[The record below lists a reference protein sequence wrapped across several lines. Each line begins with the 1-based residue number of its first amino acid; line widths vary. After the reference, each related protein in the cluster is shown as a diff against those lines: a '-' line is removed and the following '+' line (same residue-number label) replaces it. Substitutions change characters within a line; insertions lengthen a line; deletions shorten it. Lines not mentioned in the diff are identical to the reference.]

1 MKVWDSMFKRPDV
14 FQNLLKAQTKKT
26 VEGVNVL
33 NEFMGIGEDAVNND
47 ILRHNLK
54 ISIKNIESEGDN
66 IRRDLLNELNKSL
79 ITPSIG
85 RIYTLFLTISTTYLI
100 IRTIQ

>member
-47 ILRHNLK
+47 ILRHNFEDVYKKYRIRRRTIFEGIFLMS
-54 ISIKNIESEGDN
+54 SIKV
-66 IRRDLLNELNKSL
+66 
-79 ITPSIG
+79 
-85 RIYTLFLTISTTYLI
+85 
-100 IRTIQ
+100 